1 MSIDVVRTRP
11 EGVSTDERPADD
23 AGERRAEATG
33 RPSPPVDGSRRRV
46 VDVSALSARTVA
58 TYARDAVGTDRV
70 GLGRRPGR
78 TYLVVD

>member
-11 EGVSTDERPADD
+11 ERVSTDERPTDD
-23 AGERRAEATG
+23 SEERGATAGRD
-33 RPSPPVDGSRRRV
+33 PFPPVDGSRRRV

-70 GLGRRPGR
+70 GLERRPGR